1 MKRSE
6 LRENIFK
13 LVFSL
18 TNEENINEES
28 LEFYFSDNEIKGKD
42 AKYIKEAING
52 IYDNL
57 NKLDEIIAENSQKY
71 SLERLSAVSLC
82 VLRVAIW
89 EITFREDIPNNVSAF
104 EAVKL
109 SEKYD
114 DEKAK
119 GYINGILGAYIR
131 KLEGKD

>member
-18 TNEENINEES
+18 TNEENINEQS
-28 LEFYFSDNEIKGKD
+28 LEFYFSDNKIEGKD
-42 AKYIKEAING
+42 GEYIKDAINS
-52 IYDNL
+52 IYENL
-57 NKLDEIIAENSQKY
+57 DKIDEIIAENSHKY
-71 SLERLSAVSLC
+71 SVDRLSAVTLC

-89 EITFREDIPNNVSAF
+89 EITFKEDIPNNVSAS
-104 EAVKL
+104 EAVKI

-131 KLEGKD
+131 KLEGKN

>member
-18 TNEENINEES
+18 ADGENINDES

-42 AKYIKEAING
+42 ADYIKESVNS
-52 IYDNL
+52 IYE
-57 NKLDEIIAENSQKY
+57 KLDEIDAIIAENSHKY
-71 SLERLSAVSLC
+71 SLERLSSVTLN

-89 EITFREDIPNNVSAF
+89 EINFRDDIPNNVSAF

-109 SEKYD
+109 SEKYE
-114 DEKAK
+114 DENAR

-131 KLEGKD
+131 KLEGKG

>member
-18 TNEENINEES
+18 TNEENINEQS
-28 LEFYFSDNEIKGKD
+28 LEFYFSDNKIEGKD
-42 AKYIKEAING
+42 SGYIKEAINS
-52 IYDNL
+52 IYENL
-57 NKLDEIIAENSQKY
+57 DKIDEIIAENSHKY
-71 SLERLSAVSLC
+71 SVDRLSAVTLC

-89 EITFREDIPNNVSAF
+89 EITFKEDIPNNVSAS
-104 EAVKL
+104 EAVKI

-131 KLEGKD
+131 KLEGKN

>member
-18 TNEENINEES
+18 TNEENINDES
-28 LEFYFSDNEIKGKD
+28 LEFYFSDNGIEGKD
-42 AKYIKEAING
+42 AKYIKDAVNG

-57 NKLDEIIAENSQKY
+57 NKLDEIIKESSLKY

-131 KLEGKD
+131 KLEGKN

>member
-18 TNEENINEES
+18 TNEENINEQS
-28 LEFYFSDNEIKGKD
+28 LEFYFSDNKIEGKD
-42 AKYIKEAING
+42 SEYIKEAINS
-52 IYDNL
+52 IYENL
-57 NKLDEIIAENSQKY
+57 DKIDEIIAENSHKY
-71 SLERLSAVSLC
+71 SVDRLSAVTLC

-89 EITFREDIPNNVSAF
+89 EITFKEDIPNNVSAS
-104 EAVKL
+104 EAVKI

-131 KLEGKD
+131 KLEGKN

>member
-18 TNEENINEES
+18 TNEENINEQS
-28 LEFYFSDNEIKGKD
+28 LEFYFSDNKIEGKD
-42 AKYIKEAING
+42 SEYIKEAINS
-52 IYDNL
+52 IYENL
-57 NKLDEIIAENSQKY
+57 DKIDEIIAENSHKY
-71 SLERLSAVSLC
+71 SVDRLSAVTLS

-89 EITFREDIPNNVSAF
+89 EITFKDDIPNNVSAY
-104 EAVKL
+104 EAVKI

-131 KLEGKD
+131 KLEGKN